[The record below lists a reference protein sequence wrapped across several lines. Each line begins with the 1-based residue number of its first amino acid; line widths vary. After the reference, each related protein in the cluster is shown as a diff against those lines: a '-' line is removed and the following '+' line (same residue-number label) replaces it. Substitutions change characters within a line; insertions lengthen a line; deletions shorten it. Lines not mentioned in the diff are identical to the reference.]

1 MHLCK
6 IWLQLMQKTTAECTS
21 AKMQMSLHP
30 SNTIHAEQMAAM
42 QNYLVHSH
50 LPIIFTERV
59 KLLWQLEQSVSDG
72 VEDSISNNLRQLRVC
87 DINAG

>member
-1 MHLCK
+1 
-6 IWLQLMQKTTAECTS
+6 MQKTTADCTN

-30 SNTIHAEQMAAM
+30 SNTIHAQQMAAM
-42 QNYLVHSH
+42 HYLVHSH

>member
-1 MHLCK
+1 
-6 IWLQLMQKTTAECTS
+6 MQKTTAECTS

-30 SNTIHAEQMAAM
+30 SNTIHAQQMAAM
-42 QNYLVHSH
+42 HYLVHSH

-87 DINAG
+87 DINTG